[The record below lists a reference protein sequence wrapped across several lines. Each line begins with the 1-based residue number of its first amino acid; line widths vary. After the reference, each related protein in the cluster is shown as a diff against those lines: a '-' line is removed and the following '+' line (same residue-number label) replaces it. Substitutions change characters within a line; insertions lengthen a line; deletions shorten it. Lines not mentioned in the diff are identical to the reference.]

1 VSAVQAPEGGV
12 DVLVVGPGAMGRLH
26 AALLSRAGL
35 SVALLDHRKKRARQ
49 LRESGFLVGIEDDW
63 HKVEIPCG
71 SAAEEFH
78 PAKLVIIFTKAGA
91 TAAGMEHALPACD
104 DDTTVLTLQNGL
116 GNWERIAEF
125 VPAETVLAGTTSTG
139 ATLWAEIDRVRLEG
153 MGTIRLGS
161 PTGDRERAERTV
173 EVFEGAG
180 LPCEVTDDLE
190 GALWTKAVINAAIN
204 PLTALTGR
212 LNGELL
218 QDEGFR
224 RTLALVAEEAAAV
237 ARACGAT
244 LPDEIVPVVE
254 GVCRQTAGNR
264 SSMLQDLSAPRL
276 TEIDFIN
283 GEIARRGA
291 EVGVPTPLCIAL
303 TALIQDIE
311 RKTWG
316 T

>member
-1 VSAVQAPEGGV
+1 MQAVEGGV
-12 DVLVVGPGAMGRLH
+12 DVLVVGPGAMGCLH

-35 SVALLDHRKKRARQ
+35 SVALLDHRKSRARR
-49 LRESGFLVGIEDDW
+49 LREEGFLLSIEDGVD
-63 HKVEIPCG
+63 KTMLPC
-71 SAAEEFH
+71 SVAAADFH
-78 PAKLVIIFTKAGA
+78 PAKLVLVCTKSGA
-91 TAAGMEHALPACD
+91 TSDAMRDALPACN

-116 GNWERIAEF
+116 GNWERIAEV
-125 VPAETVLAGTTSTG
+125 VPPEQVLAGTTSTG
-139 ATLWAEIDRVRLEG
+139 ATLTAEVDLVRLEG

-161 PTGDRERAERTV
+161 PTGDRPRALQTV

-180 LPCEVTDDLE
+180 LPCELTDDLE
-190 GALWTKAVINAAIN
+190 GALWTKAIINAAIN
-204 PLTALTGR
+204 PLTALTER

-218 QDEGFR
+218 EDEGLW

-244 LPDEIVPVVE
+244 VPDEIVSVVE
-254 GVCRQTAGNR
+254 DVCRQTAGNR

-291 EVGVPTPLCIAL
+291 ELGVPTPLCVAL

-311 RKTWG
+311 RKAWG

>member
-1 VSAVQAPEGGV
+1 MSEVQASEAGV
-12 DVLVVGPGAMGRLH
+12 DVLVVGPGAMGCLH
-26 AALLSRAGL
+26 AALLNRAGL
-35 SVALLDHRKKRARQ
+35 SVALLDHRKSRARK
-49 LRESGFLVGIEDDW
+49 LRENGFLLSIEDDLDRI
-63 HKVEIPCG
+63 VLPCG
-71 SAAEEFH
+71 SAAEEFR
-78 PAKLVIIFTKAGA
+78 PAKLVLIFTKAGA
-91 TAAGMEHALPACD
+91 TTAGMERALPACD
-104 DDTTVLTLQNGL
+104 DNTTVVTLQNGL
-116 GNWERIAEF
+116 GNWERIAEI
-125 VPAETVLAGTTSTG
+125 VPAERVLAGTTSTG
-139 ATLWAEIDRVRLEG
+139 ATMRGETYIVRLEG

-173 EVFEGAG
+173 EVFAGAG
-180 LPCEVTDDLE
+180 FPCEVTDDLE

-224 RTLALVAEEAAAV
+224 RTLAQVAEEAAAV

-244 LPDEIVPVVE
+244 VPDEIVPVVE

>member
-1 VSAVQAPEGGV
+1 MARRRNRRMAARGV
-12 DVLVVGPGAMGRLH
+12 DVLVVGPGAMGCLH

-35 SVALLDHRKKRARQ
+35 NVALLDHRKSRARR
-49 LRESGFLVGIEDDW
+49 LRENGFLLSIEDTVD
-63 HKVEIPCG
+63 KVEVPCG
-71 SAAEEFH
+71 RSAEEFR
-78 PAKLVIIFTKAGA
+78 PAKLALIFTKAGA
-91 TAAGMEHALPACD
+91 TTAGMERALPACD
-104 DDTTVLTLQNGL
+104 DNTTVLTLQNGL

-125 VPAETVLAGTTSTG
+125 VPAHRVLAGTTSTG
-139 ATLWAEIDRVRLEG
+139 ATLTAEVDLVRLEG
-153 MGTIRLGS
+153 MGTIRL
-161 PTGDRERAERTV
+161 A
-173 EVFEGAG
+173 
-180 LPCEVTDDLE
+180 CELTDDLE
-190 GALWTKAVINAAIN
+190 GALWTKAIINAAIN
-204 PLTALTGR
+204 PLTGLTGR

-218 QDEGFR
+218 EDEGLR
-224 RTLALVAEEAAAV
+224 RTLALAAEEAAAV

-244 LPDEIVPVVE
+244 VPDEIVSVVE
-254 GVCRQTAGNR
+254 DVCRQTAGNR

-276 TEIDFIN
+276 TEIEFIN